1 MTVEVHALD
10 ATSVAGLVPKRD
22 PEGHKGTFGTVICIC
37 GSLDYAGAAFLSG
50 TAAARAGAGLVGLAV
65 PASLQPLFAGRVPEL
80 ITIALPQTRDASDID
95 AMESGHALKPRSA
108 DALVFGSGIE
118 ESEGYGELLFGLVQR
133 EGPPLV
139 VDGGGLNMLAGY
151 DSWWNERR
159 RSIVL
164 TPHPGEFGRLT
175 GTAVG
180 AGDDERAER
189 AQEAAKKYGVVVVL
203 KGARTVVADPS
214 GDVAR
219 ASFANA
225 ALATAGSG
233 DVLAGTIGSL
243 LAQGVAPYDAAR
255 LGVFLH
261 GRAGELASQRIGDA
275 GLLAGDLTGALPIAR
290 RELVDRVAT
299 KKVGFK
305 RE

>member
-1 MTVEVHALD
+1 M
-10 ATSVAGLVPKRD
+10 
-22 PEGHKGTFGTVICIC
+22 
-37 GSLDYAGAAFLSG
+37 
-50 TAAARAGAGLVGLAV
+50 
-65 PASLQPLFAGRVPEL
+65 ASYEEWW
-80 ITIALPQTRDASDID
+80 D
-95 AMESGHALKPRSA
+95 HRSRP
-108 DALVFGSGIE
+108 V
-118 ESEGYGELLFGLVQR
+118 
-133 EGPPLV
+133 
-139 VDGGGLNMLAGY
+139 
-151 DSWWNERR
+151 
-159 RSIVL
+159 VL

-175 GTAVG
+175 GTPVG
-180 AGDDERAER
+180 AGDEERAER
-189 AQEAAKKYGVVVVL
+189 AQEAAQKYGAVVVL

-214 GDVAR
+214 GDIAR

-233 DVLAGTIGSL
+233 DVLGGTIGSL
-243 LAQGVAPYDAAR
+243 LAQGAAPYDAAR

-305 RE
+305 RG

>member
-1 MTVEVHALD
+1 VTVEAHPID
-10 ATSVAGLVPKRD
+10 AATVAPLVPKRD
-22 PEGHKGTFGTVICIC
+22 PDGHKGTFGTVICIC
-37 GSLDYAGAAFLSG
+37 GSLDYAGAALLSG

-65 PASLQPLFAGRVPEL
+65 PASLQHLFAGRVPEL
-80 ITIALPQTRDASDID
+80 ITIALPETNDGSDID
-95 AMESGHALKPRSA
+95 PMESGHAVKPRSP
-108 DALVFGSGIE
+108 DALVFGSGIR
-118 ESEGYGELLFGLVQR
+118 ESEGYGEFLFGLIRR
-133 EGPPLV
+133 EGCPLV
-139 VDGGGLNMLAGY
+139 IDGGGLSMLSSY
-151 DSWWNERR
+151 EDWWSDRNRP
-159 RSIVL
+159 IVL

-175 GTAVG
+175 GSPVS
-180 AGDDERAER
+180 DDDEERAER
-189 AQEAAKKYGVVVVL
+189 ARDAAGKYGAVVVL
-203 KGARTVVADPS
+203 KGARTVVATAA
-214 GDVAR
+214 GEVAR

-243 LAQGVAPYDAAR
+243 LAQGVAPFDAAR

-290 RELVDRVAT
+290 RELVDRIAT